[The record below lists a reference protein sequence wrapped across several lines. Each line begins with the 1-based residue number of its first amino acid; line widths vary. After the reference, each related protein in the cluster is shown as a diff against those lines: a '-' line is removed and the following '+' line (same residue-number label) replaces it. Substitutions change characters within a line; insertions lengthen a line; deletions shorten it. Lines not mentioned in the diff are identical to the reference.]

1 MIFYEE
7 VYDKINEDYLNGE
20 ISYEMAEAAND
31 LAYNSYITM
40 EEAENAA
47 SPQPD
52 QGKVKSLLS
61 KFASKLTA
69 MAGKCNVI
77 SNALAKLK
85 GKTDTVEQ
93 NIGELNANGGK
104 CADGKVENPKKSIKD
119 QQNLKQCQLPVKL

>member
-77 SNALAKLK
+77 KYW
-85 GKTDTVEQ
+85 
-93 NIGELNANGGK
+93 
-104 CADGKVENPKKSIKD
+104 
-119 QQNLKQCQLPVKL
+119 

>member
-31 LAYNSYITM
+31 LAYNNYITI
-40 EEAENAA
+40 EEAENAT
-47 SPQPD
+47 SPHPD
-52 QGKVKSLLS
+52 QGKLKSLLS
-61 KFASKLTA
+61 KFTSKLSA
-69 MAGKCNVI
+69 IAGKCNVI
-77 SNALAKLK
+77 NNVLEKFK

-119 QQNLKQCQLPVKL
+119 HHLKHYQLLSKL